1 MNIREN
7 CVTAFIGP
15 SGCGKST
22 FLKTINR
29 MNDLVDGVRI
39 TGEVKLDDEDI
50 YAEGVDTTV
59 LRKRIGM
66 VFQQPNPFPMSIYD
80 NIAYGPRVHG
90 MKDKSKLDAIVEESL
105 RGAAIFDEVKDRL
118 KKSALGLS
126 GGQQQRI
133 CIARALAVQPEV
145 LLMDEPTSAL
155 DPIST
160 SKIEELMEDL
170 KKKYTVVV
178 VTHNMQQAVRVSD
191 DTAFFLVGEMVELAI
206 RKQFFLIRKINGQ
219 KIILQGGLVNALKVD
234 EQLRLLNQE
243 MMYMGTMIEDSI
255 QKAIEALIDQNAQLA
270 EKIMNSDS
278 DVDHEQ
284 KKIENICFN
293 LLMQQQPV
301 ARDLRVISA
310 AMKMVTDMERIGDH
324 AADIS
329 EITIMLSKEPYVLN
343 LDDIKK
349 MASETVIMLI
359 RSIEAYVEKDMNKAQ
374 EVIRHDDI
382 VDDLF
387 DKNKADII
395 ELIRHDPEK
404 GEQAADMLMVAK
416 YFERIGDHA
425 TNIAE
430 WVIFALNDKKK

>member
-1 MNIREN
+1 MR
-7 CVTAFIGP
+7 
-15 SGCGKST
+15 
-22 FLKTINR
+22 
-29 MNDLVDGVRI
+29 
-39 TGEVKLDDEDI
+39 
-50 YAEGVDTTV
+50 
-59 LRKRIGM
+59 
-66 VFQQPNPFPMSIYD
+66 
-80 NIAYGPRVHG
+80 
-90 MKDKSKLDAIVEESL
+90 SK
-105 RGAAIFDEVKDRL
+105 F
-118 KKSALGLS
+118 
-126 GGQQQRI
+126 
-133 CIARALAVQPEV
+133 
-145 LLMDEPTSAL
+145 
-155 DPIST
+155 
-160 SKIEELMEDL
+160 
-170 KKKYTVVV
+170 
-178 VTHNMQQAVRVSD
+178 
-191 DTAFFLVGEMVELAI
+191 
-206 RKQFFLIRKINGQ
+206 
-219 KIILQGGLVNALKVD
+219 D

-404 GEQAADMLMVAK
+404 GEQAADMLMVTK

-430 WVIFALNDKKK
+430 WVIFYFFFIIQCKDNPLICGCLFCEYDKLRWAFIRHGFSSFLFSITSSNFKALSGTATCIFMTCFSVWMESGAVLAFIPVGTNINSIPMIDNCKKKFFIVNDIISDCL

>member
-1 MNIREN
+1 MR
-7 CVTAFIGP
+7 
-15 SGCGKST
+15 
-22 FLKTINR
+22 
-29 MNDLVDGVRI
+29 
-39 TGEVKLDDEDI
+39 
-50 YAEGVDTTV
+50 
-59 LRKRIGM
+59 
-66 VFQQPNPFPMSIYD
+66 
-80 NIAYGPRVHG
+80 
-90 MKDKSKLDAIVEESL
+90 SK
-105 RGAAIFDEVKDRL
+105 F
-118 KKSALGLS
+118 
-126 GGQQQRI
+126 
-133 CIARALAVQPEV
+133 
-145 LLMDEPTSAL
+145 
-155 DPIST
+155 
-160 SKIEELMEDL
+160 
-170 KKKYTVVV
+170 
-178 VTHNMQQAVRVSD
+178 
-191 DTAFFLVGEMVELAI
+191 
-206 RKQFFLIRKINGQ
+206 
-219 KIILQGGLVNALKVD
+219 D

-255 QKAIEALIDQNAQLA
+255 QKAIEALIDQNAELA
-270 EKIMNSDS
+270 
-278 DVDHEQ
+278 Q

-301 ARDLRVISA
+301 AKDLRVISA

-329 EITIMLSKEPYVLN
+329 EITSMLAGEPYVLN

-359 RSIEAYVEKDMNKAQ
+359 RSIEAYVEKDMKKAQ

-404 GEQAADMLMVAK
+404 GEQATDMLMVAK

-430 WVIFALNDKKK
+430 WVIFALDDKKIEQES